1 MKKNNIPVHLR
12 NLIKNKGYEL
22 NKSRYV
28 SYNPQERL
36 GLEILTKKDEES
48 FLISSGFLKCESLI
62 IHFPKQEV
70 GLMTHHFPDFKKNYD
85 SELKKI
91 LENISKKS
99 KLPKTYSEF
108 TLFQQNPQ
116 DYKKTASVLET
127 YFPNTKPSEYQ
138 KDSNFIEIDMNNI
151 LYFDSLNGNIEK
163 TINPFL
169 AAE

>member
-1 MKKNNIPVHLR
+1 MKKNNIPLHLR
-12 NLIKNKGYEL
+12 NLTKNRGYEL

-28 SYNPQERL
+28 KYNPKERL
-36 GLEILTKKDEES
+36 GLEILTKKHEER

-62 IHFPKQEV
+62 IHFPKQKI

-91 LENISKKS
+91 LENISEKS
-99 KLPKTYSEF
+99 NLPKTYSEF

-116 DYKKTASVLET
+116 DYKKTSSLLKT
-127 YFPNTKPSEYQ
+127 YFPNTNPSEYQ
-138 KDSNFIEIDMNNI
+138 KYLNFIEIDMNSI
-151 LYFDSLNGNIEK
+151 IYFDSLTGKIEK
-163 TINPFL
+163 TINPIL